1 MDTIVPIYS
10 IITESEKQLSITYSI
25 IVDQMSFVLLR
36 WFLSLIIISL
46 VAITNDAQ
54 ETSIDK
60 KDNDEELKTS
70 SLVSEDVSSSGSVT
84 RLNNWADFLWNKPE
98 NSLQTLTL
106 QIRLIKPII
115 SIRVDPRLSTS
126 IWFNPS

>member
-10 IITESEKQLSITYSI
+10 IITESEKQLNITYSI

-84 RLNNWADFLWNKPE
+84 RLNNCADFL
-98 NSLQTLTL
+98 
-106 QIRLIKPII
+106 
-115 SIRVDPRLSTS
+115 
-126 IWFNPS
+126 

>member
-1 MDTIVPIYS
+1 
-10 IITESEKQLSITYSI
+10 
-25 IVDQMSFVLLR
+25 MSFVLLR

-84 RLNNWADFLWNKPE
+84 RLNNCADFFMKLFK
-98 NSLQTLTL
+98 L
-106 QIRLIKPII
+106 
-115 SIRVDPRLSTS
+115 
-126 IWFNPS
+126 